1 MDHGVSND
9 CRDRAMIPVRILP
22 LLVLAAAACAPALA
36 EETHTWI
43 GAADCRL
50 APVDPAP
57 AQAPSWSGGCKD
69 GFADGKGTVEWRDA
83 VGKLYHLEAVFVAGQ
98 VRGEGT
104 LRYPD
109 GAQYIG
115 TLRNG
120 IPDGHGYFRDPDGAQ
135 YEGDVRMG
143 ERTGKAEMLY
153 PSGNDYKGEFKNG
166 NRDGFGIMTWTLG
179 GRYEGGWKD
188 DEPHGPGKIVYAGGT
203 GREVAVQDGRD
214 PQRKRGVAS
223 DDTYM
228 LKEDAAHTGTWLR
241 RTIAREIPV
250 PPDRGFKELTP
261 EQQEAVAS
269 WYPALAPGD
278 EPPYPVKGP
287 AEFYKAMAHVVGKTA
302 REGVITV
309 YVLVGADGKVRSVR
323 AVGLDDAEV
332 RKLIATAAG
341 LIPYKPAV
349 CAGQP
354 CEMVYPYRLQLE
366 LEL

>member
-1 MDHGVSND
+1 
-9 CRDRAMIPVRILP
+9 MIPVRILF
-22 LLVLAAAACAPALA
+22 VLAASACAPALA
-36 EETHTWI
+36 QETPAWI
-43 GAADCRL
+43 GAPDCRL

-57 AQAPSWSGGCKD
+57 AQAPSWNGGCKD

-83 VGKLYHLEAVFVAGQ
+83 AGKRYRLEAVFVAGQ

-120 IPDGHGYFRDPDGAQ
+120 IPDGRGYFRDADGDQ

-153 PSGNDYKGEFKNG
+153 GSGSDYKGEFKNG
-166 NRDGFGIMTWTLG
+166 NRDGFGIMTWALG

-188 DEPHGPGKIVYAGGT
+188 DKPHGPGKIVYAGGT

-214 PQRKRGVAS
+214 PQRKLTAEP
-223 DDTYM
+223 DDKYTI
-228 LKEDAAHTGTWLR
+228 KEDTLYLGSVTR
-241 RTIAREIPV
+241 RDIASHIPV
-250 PPDRGFKELTP
+250 PPGLGFKELSP
-261 EQQEAVAS
+261 EQQQAVAS

-278 EPPYPVKGP
+278 EPPYPIKGP
-287 AEFYKAMAHVVGKTA
+287 AEFLKVMSKVAWRADK
-302 REGVITV
+302 EEITV
-309 YVLVGADGKVRSVR
+309 YVLVGKDGKARSVT
-323 AVGLDDAEV
+323 ASGLKDAEL
-332 RKLIATAAG
+332 RKFVATAAG
-341 LIPYKPAV
+341 LVQYKPAV

-354 CEMVYPYRLQLE
+354 CEMVYPYRILLGAE
-366 LEL
+366 P

>member
-22 LLVLAAAACAPALA
+22 LLVLAAAACASALA

-69 GFADGKGTVEWRDA
+69 GFADGKGTLEWQSA
-83 VGKLYHLEAVFVAGQ
+83 SGKRYRLEAVFAAGQ
-98 VRGEGT
+98 VQGEGT

-109 GAQYIG
+109 GTQYIG

-120 IPDGHGYFRDPDGAQ
+120 KPDGRGYLRYSDGTQ
-135 YEGDVRMG
+135 YEGDVQMG
-143 ERTGKAEMLY
+143 ELTGTGEMVY
-153 PSGNDYKGEFKNG
+153 PNGDDYKGGFKNG
-166 NRDGFGIMTWTLG
+166 SRDGTGIMTWILG

-188 DEPHGPGKIVYAGGT
+188 DEPHGPGNIIYAGGT
-203 GREVAVQDGRD
+203 GRSVTVEDGRD
-214 PQRKRGVAS
+214 PARPPSAEPGKKYTIKQDTPHIGSMVRRDIAS
-223 DDTYM
+223 N
-228 LKEDAAHTGTWLR
+228 
-241 RTIAREIPV
+241 IPV
-250 PPDRGFKELTP
+250 PPDRGFKELSP
-261 EQQEAVAS
+261 EQQQVIAR

-287 AEFYKAMAHVVGKTA
+287 AEFFKAMSRVVGETG
-302 REGVITV
+302 REGSIAM
-309 YVLVGADGKVRSVR
+309 YVLVGKDGKVRSVT
-323 AVGLDDAEV
+323 AIGLDNAEV
-332 RKLIATAAG
+332 RKFIATAAG
-341 LIPYKPAV
+341 LVPYKPAV

-354 CEMVYPYRLQLE
+354 CEMVYPYWLDLSWT
-366 LEL
+366 L